1 LDIIDIIGGIIMYD
15 NEILRAIKQRRSIR
29 NYKDKQISDNELK
42 TILGAG
48 VYAPHGSGQLEDYV
62 HFAVIQNKN
71 MLEKI
76 NHLAKDFV
84 QKAKVEG
91 FAELG
96 NDEHFNCLYNA
107 PTFII
112 VSYNEAWIQPETDC
126 AAVTQNILLAA
137 ESIGL
142 GGCWLYFP
150 LQAFYS
156 ERGKDLLKEL
166 KIPDGY
172 KPITSMIIGYKADE
186 RINTPKREIRNISY
200 VK

>member
-1 LDIIDIIGGIIMYD
+1 MYD
-15 NEILRAIKQRRSIR
+15 NEILKTIKQRRSIR
-29 NYKDKQISDNELK
+29 NYKDKQISGDELK
-42 TILGAG
+42 TIIEAG
-48 VYAPHGSGQLEDYV
+48 LYAPNGSGQLEDYV

-71 MLEKI
+71 MLDKI

-84 QKAKVEG
+84 QKAKIGGLV
-91 FAELG
+91 ELG

-112 VSYNEAWIQPETDC
+112 VSYNENWVQPETDC

-150 LQAFYS
+150 LQAFYD
-156 ERGKDLLKEL
+156 EQGKELLKEL

-172 KPITSMIIGYKADE
+172 KPITSMTIGYKADE
-186 RINTPKREIRNISY
+186 KINIPKREIKNISY
-200 VK
+200 IK

>member
-1 LDIIDIIGGIIMYD
+1 LNIIDIIGGIIMYD
-15 NEILRAIKQRRSIR
+15 NEILRIIKQRRSIR
-29 NYKDKQISDNELK
+29 IYHDKQISDEELK
-42 TILGAG
+42 TILEAG

-62 HFAVIQNKN
+62 HFAVIQNKSI
-71 MLEKI
+71 LERI

-84 QKAKVEG
+84 RKAKIEG
-91 FAELG
+91 LAELG

-112 VSYNEAWIQPETDC
+112 VSYSETWIQPETDC

-156 ERGKDLLKEL
+156 EEGKNLLKEL

-172 KPITSMIIGYKADE
+172 KPITSMIIGYKTDE
-186 RINTPKREIRNISY
+186 KINIPKREIKNISY
-200 VK
+200 IK